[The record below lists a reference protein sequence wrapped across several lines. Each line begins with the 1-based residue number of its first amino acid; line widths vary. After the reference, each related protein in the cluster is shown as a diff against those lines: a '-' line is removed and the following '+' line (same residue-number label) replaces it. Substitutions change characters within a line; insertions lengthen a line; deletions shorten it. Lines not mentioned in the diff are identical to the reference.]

1 MYQGHRSI
9 CTRSVATE
17 NYTRAIAVLREHDTV
32 TNARLAAHLRVTP
45 AAVTEMLQR
54 LACHA
59 LVVYTPYHGVTLTEQ
74 GDQVAMSMLR
84 RYRLLTVFLVKALD
98 CPWDEVCAEADAL
111 EHVLSDRLAARIEVH
126 LGHPASDVYGNP
138 IPRLD
143 GSIKDQPHRRLA
155 DVTPGGYAI
164 VLRVPD
170 RDPRLLRYF
179 WVRLA
184 SYRRRTCRRCCSSRP
199 CCLRRSVASCHGHSC
214 DGRHGNP
221 RRQRLHR
228 VLSRNE
234 PPQCCFS
241 TAEMEVEQ
249 LCDVGLCTT
258 CARRWEAGH

>member
-9 CTRSVATE
+9 CTRSGATE
-17 NYTRAIAVLREHDTV
+17 QYTGAIAVLSEHGGV
-32 TNARLAAHLRVTP
+32 TNGRLAAHLRVTP
-45 AAVTEMLQR
+45 AAVTVMLQR
-54 LACHA
+54 LAGCG
-59 LVVYTPYHGVTLTEQ
+59 LVVYTPYQGVMLTPQ
-74 GDQVAMSMLR
+74 GHQVAMSVLR

-170 RDPRLLRYF
+170 RDPRLLRYLGEIGLVPEADVQVVGREPF
-179 WVRLA
+179 DGPMRL
-184 SYRRRTCRRCCSSRP
+184 
-199 CCLRRSVASCHGHSC
+199 
-214 DGRHGNP
+214 
-221 RRQRLHR
+221 R
-228 VLSRNE
+228 VNGAQTEQVIGLNI
-234 PPQCCFS
+234 
-241 TAEMEVEQ
+241 AERIAVS
-249 LCDVGLCTT
+249 L
-258 CARRWEAGH
+258 

>member
-17 NYTRAIAVLREHDTV
+17 NYTRAIAVLREHGAV

-74 GDQVAMSMLR
+74 GHQVAMSVLR

-98 CPWDEVCAEADAL
+98 CPWDEVSAEADAL

-170 RDPRLLRYF
+170 RDPRLLRYLGEIGLVPEADVQVVGREPF
-179 WVRLA
+179 DGPMRLRVNGSQTEQVIGRDIA
-184 SYRRRTCRRCCSSRP
+184 ERIAV
-199 CCLRRSVASCHGHSC
+199 SV
-214 DGRHGNP
+214 
-221 RRQRLHR
+221 
-228 VLSRNE
+228 
-234 PPQCCFS
+234 
-241 TAEMEVEQ
+241 
-249 LCDVGLCTT
+249 
-258 CARRWEAGH
+258 